1 MGHWR
6 LWAPTLVCVA
16 CGGGEATPRAETPIA
31 PAAAKP
37 APVAEAPDLSPVAA
51 PAGLFVVGRVSRP
64 TTLADTVARW
74 AGLPVGLRQVLPLAG
89 KELDAAIAWDAPIE
103 LAAALA
109 ANGHRAAHGAISL
122 GLTGTD
128 AAVTLARQQ
137 GYEVKRIAPET
148 YLVGGVAPLSCA
160 IAPALGPT
168 SARLV
173 CADRQSGLEDL
184 LPYMA
189 RGLPTAALGQKD
201 LSVELRVE
209 PLRQRFASEIGS
221 ARLFAG
227 FVVRELALDS
237 PRFDRAVSDAVY
249 AGADELV
256 ALVHD
261 LDVVRLEGVLDEP
274 KHEATLEL
282 GLTFRD
288 HKSWV
293 ASVVA
298 DNTHLPGPAPES
310 FFALPED
317 ADEGGYA
324 QGRDPHLI
332 DGLRRSVL
340 ELADAYL
347 EHEKIGKATRDRV
360 ARLIQAYAGLDGAY
374 VHAEGLALIAKG
386 ARDKGAPAPR
396 SGWMLMRSTAA
407 PAVLKGSSADL
418 AGVLS
423 DKDFR
428 AALARR
434 MKTDD
439 KSLPTARTVP
449 IKGPGIWPGSVAA
462 VVKVPTG
469 IAQVL
474 TGAIGWKGQNVDEEG
489 PVEVAIAVVPNGPD
503 ALFAYAPNVKELTA
517 RLVQGLNPKGE
528 TLATRSELER
538 MRHMNAMQA
547 GFVTLSHLLGS
558 SSFGRKLGNS
568 DAALA
573 ALPHH
578 GQAPIF
584 FEWQTEPGAAPKGL
598 IRTTVTGGVFEDLPG
613 LVPLL
618 ATAVAAG
625 GALR

>member
-6 LWAPTLVCVA
+6 HWASALVCAA
-16 CGGGEATPRAETPIA
+16 CGGGEARPPAQAPVA

-37 APVAEAPDLSPVAA
+37 VLVADTPDLSPVAA
-51 PAGLFVVGRVSRP
+51 PAGLFVLGRMSRP

-89 KELDAAIAWDAPIE
+89 KDLDAAIAWDAPIE
-103 LAAALA
+103 LAAAVA
-109 ANGHRAAHGAISL
+109 SNGHRAAHGAVSL
-122 GLTGTD
+122 GLTSTD

-148 YLVGGVAPLSCA
+148 YLVGGASPLSCA
-160 IAPALGPT
+160 IAPALGPS

-201 LSVELRVE
+201 LSVEFRME
-209 PLRQRFASEIGS
+209 PLRQRFAAEIGS

-256 ALVHD
+256 AVVHD
-261 LDVVRLEGVLDEP
+261 LDLVRLDGGLDEA

-282 GLTFRD
+282 ALTFRD
-288 HKSWV
+288 RKSWV
-293 ASVVA
+293 ASFVA
-298 DNTHLPGPAPES
+298 DNTHPSGPAPES

-317 ADEGGYA
+317 ADEGGYS
-324 QGRDPHLI
+324 QGRDPHLM
-332 DGLRRSVL
+332 DGVRRTTL

-347 EHEKIGKATRDRV
+347 EHEKVGKATRDRM

-374 VHAEGLALIAKG
+374 VHAEGSALIAKG
-386 ARDKGAPAPR
+386 ARDKNAPPAR
-396 SGWMLMRSTAA
+396 SGWTLMRSTAA
-407 PAVLKGSSADL
+407 PSVLKGSSADL

-434 MKTDD
+434 LKTDE

-449 IKGPGIWPGSVAA
+449 IKGVGIWPGSVAA

-469 IAQVL
+469 IAQVI
-474 TGAIGWKGQNVDEEG
+474 TGAIGWKGQKLDDEG
-489 PVEVAIAVVPNGPD
+489 PVEVAIAVVPSGPD

-517 RLVQGLNPKGE
+517 RLVQALNPKAE
-528 TLATRSELER
+528 TLATRTELER
-538 MRHMNAMQA
+538 MRHMNARQA
-547 GFVTLSHLLGS
+547 MFVTLSHLLGGS
-558 SSFGRKLGNS
+558 RRLGNA

-578 GQAPIF
+578 GQAPVF
-584 FEWQTEPGAAPKGL
+584 VEWQTEPGAAPKGL
-598 IRTTVTGGVFEDLPG
+598 LRATVTGGVFEDLPG

-618 ATAVAAG
+618 ATAIASS